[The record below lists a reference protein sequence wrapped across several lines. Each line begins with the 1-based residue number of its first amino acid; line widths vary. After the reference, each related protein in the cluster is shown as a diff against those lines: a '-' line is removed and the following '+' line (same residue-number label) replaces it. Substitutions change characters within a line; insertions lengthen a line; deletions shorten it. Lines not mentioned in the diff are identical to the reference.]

1 MKRITA
7 WVLILLLLL
16 SSCLVA
22 FGEGSS
28 NYIYDSNNR
37 QVPAPPAY
45 LHERTFMLSDFQ
57 DMEDPEGNKIKD
69 LKAMRAACVKNDKI
83 YITCKTRLII
93 FSSDF
98 EQLLYTSDKYIGL
111 DGYKANF
118 DSNEGIFVTDTGE
131 YYICEP
137 DRSCILH
144 FSKDNEILRV
154 LDNPGI
160 TGVDAGVKYRPTQL
174 VVDEA
179 GRMFVIAKGM
189 YEGIVELDS
198 DGTFIGFYGVNEVK
212 YNLWDLLWRK
222 IATGSQRSKQSLWLP
237 TDFTNICLDAD
248 GFKFATVQSSSAAE
262 SVMRLNA
269 KGENILRVD
278 GDDPYPSGDL
288 WMNQVTSTGAPVG
301 ASEFIAVDTNDFGVY
316 ICLDATRNRV
326 FAYNEDGKLLF
337 IFGGKGNRKGY
348 FRGPLDVDF
357 VGENIMVID
366 STAETIELFA
376 KTDYGT
382 ALMNAVNAQYD
393 YDYLTAEKYWLEA
406 LSYNQNL
413 FIAYSGIGRAL
424 LRRGE
429 YEKALKY
436 LKLGDDRKYYSKAL
450 EKVRNETL
458 KQYLMPAI
466 FILAGLVIVRKLT
479 KRALKHR
486 KERRNAV

>member
-7 WVLILLLLL
+7 WVFILLLLL

-22 FGEGSS
+22 FSEGSS

-69 LKAMRAACVKNDKI
+69 LKAMRAACVKNDRI

-137 DRSCILH
+137 DRSRILH

-198 DGTFIGFYGVNEVK
+198 DGTFVGFYGVNEVK

-262 SVMRLNA
+262 
-269 KGENILRVD
+269 
-278 GDDPYPSGDL
+278 
-288 WMNQVTSTGAPVG
+288 
-301 ASEFIAVDTNDFGVY
+301 
-316 ICLDATRNRV
+316 
-326 FAYNEDGKLLF
+326 
-337 IFGGKGNRKGY
+337 
-348 FRGPLDVDF
+348 
-357 VGENIMVID
+357 
-366 STAETIELFA
+366 
-376 KTDYGT
+376 
-382 ALMNAVNAQYD
+382 
-393 YDYLTAEKYWLEA
+393 
-406 LSYNQNL
+406 
-413 FIAYSGIGRAL
+413 IGRAH
-424 LRRGE
+424 
-429 YEKALKY
+429 
-436 LKLGDDRKYYSKAL
+436 
-450 EKVRNETL
+450 V
-458 KQYLMPAI
+458 
-466 FILAGLVIVRKLT
+466 
-479 KRALKHR
+479 
-486 KERRNAV
+486 